1 MRNTNKTELFLRVL
15 GKDSMKVCVLLLNM
29 YLFLLEEGV
38 IFPVLGLK
46 LDSNSLKSSR
56 PKGSGHSLFQALR

>member
-1 MRNTNKTELFLRVL
+1 MRNTNKTELSLRVL

-38 IFPVLGLK
+38 IFRVW
-46 LDSNSLKSSR
+46 
-56 PKGSGHSLFQALR
+56 ALNWIAIP